1 VAEEFPDG
9 LVDFV
14 AGSQIASYQVAEEIG
29 RGGMAVVY
37 RARDVRL
44 DRWVALKVLAPEF
57 ARDDAFRQRFIR
69 ESRAAA
75 AVDHP
80 NIIPIIDAG
89 EAEGVLFIAMRYV
102 AGQDVHR
109 LLMQAGPLPAPRAI
123 GLVSQVASALDAAH
137 ALGLVHRDVKP
148 ANMLLGRRAEDG
160 GTDHVYLSDFGI
172 SKQAHATSN
181 LTMTGQVL
189 GTLNYLAPEQIEGR
203 QVDGRADA
211 YSLACAAFEML
222 AGAPPFRRDQNMA
235 VLWAQLNAPPPL
247 LTSYRRDLP
256 PAVDQVMA
264 RALAKSPA
272 DRYPTCLAFAT
283 ALREACGT
291 APGRPAPTAAQTARV
306 PPAPLVTQPGPA
318 PAQWPPPPQ
327 SGPPGVSR
335 GRPPRSPRPA
345 RRRHRGLTA
354 VGASVLVL
362 AVAGAAYAA
371 KVHRQR
377 PASQQSAGAA
387 AGVAHSA
394 LSPGR
399 TVSAYYAAIT
409 ARDYPLAW
417 RLGGDHTTISYRLFV
432 AGFRGTERDQVT
444 ILKVS
449 GNRVTARLTAVQTD
463 GSVKHFQGSYVV
475 RHGVITGFNVHP
487 AG

>member
-172 SKQAHATSN
+172 SKQAHATSS

-189 GTLNYLAPEQIEGR
+189 GTLNYLAPEQIDGR

-235 VLWAQLNAPPPL
+235 VMWAQLNAPPPL

-256 PAVDQVMA
+256 PAADQVMA
-264 RALAKSPA
+264 RALAKSAA
-272 DRYPTCLAFAT
+272 DRYPTCLVFAT
-283 ALREACGT
+283 ALHEACRT
-291 APGRPAPTAAQTARV
+291 APGRPSATAAQTARV
-306 PPAPLVTQPGPA
+306 LPAPPVTQPGPA
-318 PAQWPPPPQ
+318 PTQWPPRPA
-327 SGPPGVSR
+327 SGSPGVPGSR
-335 GRPPRSPRPA
+335 PARPA
-345 RRRHRGLTA
+345 RRHSGLTA

-362 AVAGAAYAA
+362 AVAGGVYAA
-371 KVHRQR
+371 KMHRQQA
-377 PASQQSAGAA
+377 ASQQSAGPP
-387 AGVAHSA
+387 AGPVA

-399 TVSAYYAAIT
+399 TVARYYVAIT
-409 ARDYPLAW
+409 ARNYPLAW
-417 RLGGDHTTISYRLFV
+417 RLGGNHTTISYRLFV